1 MSCVSETEARNTHRT
16 FAVNYMY
23 FPYQSLEMPGT
34 KNVSLLETDK
44 RTSKVPSR
52 WCVTLA
58 PEHTRQLLVLFLHN
72 SPHKLD
78 FKKVESQLL
87 LAMITNSAVQ
97 SSTRT
102 PIYRP
107 QQSCKGYVFTGI
119 CLSTWGGGVCC
130 LSACWDTMSPPRADT
145 PPGSRHP
152 PRSRYPC
159 AGADTP
165 PSRHPLSPE
174 RQPLLQTVRILLE
187 CILVT
192 MLFCS

>member
-1 MSCVSETEARNTHRT
+1 
-16 FAVNYMY
+16 
-23 FPYQSLEMPGT
+23 MPGT

-107 QQSCKGYVFTGI
+107 QQSCKGCFYRHLSVHMGRG
-119 CLSTWGGGVCC
+119 CLLPQCMLEYHV
-130 LSACWDTMSPPRADT
+130 PPRADT

-152 PRSRYPC
+152 PSQEQIPLRW
-159 AGADTP
+159 
-165 PSRHPLSPE
+165 SRHPPE
-174 RQPLLQTVRILLE
+174 QTPPLPGETATAADGTHPTGMHSCYNVILF
-187 CILVT
+187 IDTPT
-192 MLFCS
+192 MLDTVKLIAHCDATFGDNC